1 MYLGPVFGGVI
12 RNFFSPLKGTDS
24 LPSHPVISFFFFF
37 FALKAKLYRKP
48 LLWPLKGTKSIPVL
62 FIWEFQTHPS
72 FVNET
77 VSNNGCIATY
87 QVLKKICP
95 NNLLPLTPTNY
106 IYSLQEMSCSPVPMI
121 LDACIEITIM
131 KKRSVCCCLL
141 NCNFDM
147 LRGFQQ

>member
-1 MYLGPVFGGVI
+1 MLFQNCCLLGIRGRRKGRKTYQADHKTGVL
-12 RNFFSPLKGTDS
+12 LKFLT
-24 LPSHPVISFFFFF
+24 
-37 FALKAKLYRKP
+37 
-48 LLWPLKGTKSIPVL
+48 SIPVL

-87 QVLKKICP
+87 QVLKEICP
-95 NNLLPLTPTNY
+95 NNLLPLNPTYY
-106 IYSLQEMSCSPVPMI
+106 ISLQEMSCSPLPMI

-147 LRGFQQ
+147 LRGFSQ